1 VSAPP
6 ELGRLER
13 LDGTHDV
20 NAREDCILLLLKGLV
35 CSFASS
41 WRISS
46 GDLHKSHDEKVNIVE
61 DLLRRIFTFTEE
73 KVKRDK
79 KDKIDGILTNRLLEV
94 TSRRQCVHGVTL
106 NGRLSPR

>member
-1 VSAPP
+1 M
-6 ELGRLER
+6 
-13 LDGTHDV
+13 
-20 NAREDCILLLLKGLV
+20 LLLKGLV

-46 GDLHKSHDEKVNIVE
+46 GDLHKSHDEKENMVK
-61 DLLRRIFTFTEE
+61 DLLRRIFAFAEE

-79 KDKIDGILTNRLLEV
+79 KKIQDKIDWILTNRLLEV